1 MVNAARRLLRQGFSY
16 ADVAP
21 AYQREREHSSEELA
35 VEYRQ
40 GAPLV
45 EKVLKYLAFGG
56 MSAFGTGIATMVVL
70 LLGTVGFSTEQTL
83 LNVVGPIIGIGGA
96 IGFLSALGYLALLQR
111 RTDVD
116 TGFWA
121 RVWRGPLG
129 RLAFSVAKR
138 SGGATPAVAAMTH
151 RATELSL
158 GLAAE
163 QLFETLPRE
172 TQKALGD
179 LPAIVRKL
187 QDDAQSL
194 RRRYESLQ
202 EGLAGSSTAGNPEF
216 DDLRTMRDDVQARLG
231 ESVGTLETLRLG
243 LLRLHAGSGTIEG
256 LTTHLGIAAEVS
268 DQVSRLVSAQED
280 VERVLL
286 FRSDPTPTPA

>member
-1 MVNAARRLLRQGFSY
+1 
-16 ADVAP
+16 
-21 AYQREREHSSEELA
+21 
-35 VEYRQ
+35 
-40 GAPLV
+40 
-45 EKVLKYLAFGG
+45 
-56 MSAFGTGIATMVVL
+56 MVVL

-194 RRRYESLQ
+194 RCRYESLQ